1 MRKIEDILRL
11 IGRILLTI
19 TLNAYAIYWG
29 DVMYKYY
36 LQYSYISKF
45 FIIVTL
51 FSAIFVI
58 FGNYATWSDNLKI
71 RHSFYKLLAV
81 LFILILLHIGFL

>member
-1 MRKIEDILRL
+1 MRKIEKLLRI

-19 TLNAYAIYWG
+19 ALNAYAIYWG

-36 LQYSYISKF
+36 QQHSYIDKF
-45 FIIVTL
+45 FVVVTL
-51 FSAIFVI
+51 FTVIIVI

-71 RHSFYKLLAV
+71 RHFFYRLLAV
-81 LFILILLHIGFL
+81 FFVLILLHIGFL

>member
-1 MRKIEDILRL
+1 MRKIEKLLRI

-19 TLNAYAIYWG
+19 ALNAYAIYWG

-36 LQYSYISKF
+36 LEYSYISKF
-45 FIIVTL
+45 FVVVTL
-51 FSAIFVI
+51 LTAIFVI

-71 RHSFYKLLAV
+71 RHSFYKLLAW
-81 LFILILLHIGFL
+81 LFVLILLHIGFL